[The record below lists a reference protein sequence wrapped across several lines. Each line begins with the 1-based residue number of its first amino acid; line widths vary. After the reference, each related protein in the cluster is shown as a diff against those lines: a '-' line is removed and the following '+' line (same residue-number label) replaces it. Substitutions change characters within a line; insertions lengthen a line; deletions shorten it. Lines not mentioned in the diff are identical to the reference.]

1 MLLVVSYMAV
11 CVNTVQDVYERGE
24 SYPKLQ
30 FTFQMAQD
38 ASVTDQIE
46 YKIPSDLISLN
57 FCA

>member
-1 MLLVVSYMAV
+1 MAI

-38 ASVTDQIE
+38 ISVTDQIE
-46 YKIPSDLISLN
+46 YEIPSDLISLN